1 MTYSVVE
8 YQPNEFIFKQGDPGD
23 LMYLVQAGE
32 VEVLQDLGGHENQVA
47 VLERGDFFGEMAV
60 LEEEPRTHSVR
71 ALSDA
76 KLIKIDRAGFQKML
90 VRNAE
95 IAVRMIRK
103 LSLRL
108 LSAEDMLMR
117 VWTGADSAAAE
128 APVRVRGLAK
138 LAAVTDGTELALP
151 DQAKVSIG
159 RVDPINQIH
168 PDVDLTGIDMRAFC
182 AVQMAS
188 SSKRNGRPTVRSS
201 TASAS
206 RPSARWRSAPA
217 TTSCSAP
224 CACGFWSTTARAAAP
239 EIVPEVPASAIQ
251 TPADPV

>member
-8 YQPNEFIFKQGDPGD
+8 YEPQEFIFKQGDPGD

-60 LEEEPRTHSVR
+60 LDEAPRTHSVR

-76 KLIKIDRAGFQKML
+76 KLIKIDRTGFQSML

-108 LSAEDMLMR
+108 LSAEDMLVR
-117 VWTGADSAAAE
+117 AWSGAESTAAAD
-128 APVRVRGLAK
+128 APIRVSGLAK
-138 LAAVTDGTELALP
+138 LVAVADHTELSLP
-151 DQAKVSIG
+151 DQAEAAVG

-168 PDVDLTGIDMRAFC
+168 PDVDLTGIDS
-182 AVQMAS
+182 QL
-188 SSKRNGRPTVRSS
+188 
-201 TASAS
+201 
-206 RPSARWRSAPA
+206 
-217 TTSCSAP
+217 TTSRRHARILRGADGFFIQEERATNGTFVNGQRISAERP
-224 CACGFWSTTARAAAP
+224 L
-239 EIVPEVPASAIQ
+239 EIRSGDDIMFGAVRMRFLVVAG
-251 TPADPV
+251 D

>member
-8 YQPNEFIFKQGDPGD
+8 YESNEFIFRQGDPGD

-71 ALSDA
+71 TLSAA
-76 KLIKIDRAGFQKML
+76 KLIKIDRDGFQKML

-117 VWTGADSAAAE
+117 AWTGADPEAE
-128 APVRVRGLAK
+128 AEAAPVRVRGLAK
-138 LAAVTDGTELALP
+138 LVAVADGTEIALP
-151 DQAKVSIG
+151 DQGKVAIG
-159 RVDPINQIH
+159 RVDPINEIR
-168 PDVDLTGIDMRAFC
+168 PDVDLTKVDT
-182 AVQMAS
+182 QL
-188 SSKRNGRPTVRSS
+188 
-201 TASAS
+201 
-206 RPSARWRSAPA
+206 
-217 TTSCSAP
+217 TTSRRHARILRGADGFFIQEERATNGTFVNGQRISAERP
-224 CACGFWSTTARAAAP
+224 L
-239 EIVPEVPASAIQ
+239 EIRSGDDIMFGAVRMRFQVDGDGETSSQ
-251 TPADPV
+251 

>member
-8 YQPNEFIFKQGDPGD
+8 YEPNEFIFKQGDPGD

-60 LEEEPRTHSVR
+60 LEGEPRTHSVR
-71 ALSDA
+71 ALSEA

-117 VWTGADSAAAE
+117 AWTGVDPTASGDT
-128 APVRVRGLAK
+128 PVRIRGLAK
-138 LAAVTDGTELALP
+138 LIALADGAELILP
-151 DQAKVSIG
+151 DQSIASIG
-159 RVDPINQIH
+159 RVDPINQIS
-168 PDVDLTGIDMRAFC
+168 PDVDLTQTDT
-182 AVQMAS
+182 QL
-188 SSKRNGRPTVRSS
+188 
-201 TASAS
+201 
-206 RPSARWRSAPA
+206 
-217 TTSCSAP
+217 TTSRRHARILRGAEGFFIQEERATNGTFVNGQRISAERP
-224 CACGFWSTTARAAAP
+224 L
-239 EIVPEVPASAIQ
+239 EIRSGDDIMFGAVRMRFLVENEGA
-251 TPADPV
+251 

>member
-8 YQPNEFIFKQGDPGD
+8 YESKEFIFKQGDPGD

-71 ALSDA
+71 ALTAA
-76 KLIKIDRAGFQKML
+76 KLVKIDRAGFQKML

-108 LSAEDMLMR
+108 LSAEDMLVR
-117 VWTGADSAAAE
+117 AWSGADSQTEIETPTLVGGQAQL
-128 APVRVRGLAK
+128 V
-138 LAAVTDGTELALP
+138 AVADGTEIALP
-151 DQAKVSIG
+151 TQARVSVG

-168 PDVDLTGIDMRAFC
+168 PDVDLTKVDT
-182 AVQMAS
+182 QL
-188 SSKRNGRPTVRSS
+188 
-201 TASAS
+201 
-206 RPSARWRSAPA
+206 
-217 TTSCSAP
+217 TTSRRHAKILRGAEGFFIQEETATNGTFVNGQRISAERP
-224 CACGFWSTTARAAAP
+224 L
-239 EIVPEVPASAIQ
+239 EIRPGDDIMFGAVRMRFLVDDG
-251 TPADPV
+251 T

>member
-168 PDVDLTGIDMRAFC
+168 PDVDLTGIDT
-182 AVQMAS
+182 QL
-188 SSKRNGRPTVRSS
+188 
-201 TASAS
+201 
-206 RPSARWRSAPA
+206 
-217 TTSCSAP
+217 TTSRRHARILRGADGFFIQEERATNGTFVNGQRISAERP
-224 CACGFWSTTARAAAP
+224 L
-239 EIVPEVPASAIQ
+239 EIRSGDDIMFGAVRMRFLVDDGPGSGA
-251 TPADPV
+251 